1 MKISLK
7 ENHLSKTFV
16 MMCLINFIQISF
28 IAFLI
33 YFSSIHLLKHYQA
46 GTFLSQINVI
56 PMAYYKIPGI
66 ALLSFALLLW
76 TMRYQSLCKDSLF
89 KFNLFL
95 VLEIGLCLMIMYVLS
110 FSSNAVLLLVIANI
124 LANTRNRQ
132 LQGTML
138 IMMIVLYLATTQ
150 DVVMNFIQVTNFQHY
165 LNIYN
170 KEIHVFFASCNSI
183 LSTLSMISFMI
194 FIALIIQK
202 QINESQKITKLNQE
216 LQELNLQLEEMA
228 DMREKMGETR
238 ERNRLAR
245 EIHDTLGHTLT
256 GLSVGLE
263 ACNALIEVDKEKT
276 KQQLVL
282 LSSLARDGLKDVRH
296 SVNKLRPDA
305 LQNRPL
311 KEALLD
317 MVEDFSKATG
327 VQVNFFCH
335 LTSLDFQKDEE
346 DTIYR
351 IIQEGMTNAL
361 RHGYAKHI
369 FISFAKDE
377 HQLVIIIED
386 DGIGCLSIQEGFGLH
401 HMRERVNLLKGKMRC
416 YSNQGFQLIVE
427 LPIRKEQNNG

>member
-76 TMRYQSLCKDSLF
+76 TMRYQTLCKDSLF
-89 KFNLFL
+89 KFNLLL
-95 VLEIGLCLMIMYVLS
+95 VLEIGLCLMIMHVLS

-150 DVVMNFIQVTNFQHY
+150 DVVMNFIQLTNFQHY

-170 KEIHVFFASCNSI
+170 KEIHVFFASFNSI
-183 LSTLSMISFMI
+183 LSTLSLISFMV

-202 QINESQKITKLNQE
+202 QINESQKITKL
-216 LQELNLQLEEMA
+216 
-228 DMREKMGETR
+228 K
-238 ERNRLAR
+238 
-245 EIHDTLGHTLT
+245 
-256 GLSVGLE
+256 
-263 ACNALIEVDKEKT
+263 
-276 KQQLVL
+276 
-282 LSSLARDGLKDVRH
+282 
-296 SVNKLRPDA
+296 
-305 LQNRPL
+305 
-311 KEALLD
+311 
-317 MVEDFSKATG
+317 
-327 VQVNFFCH
+327 
-335 LTSLDFQKDEE
+335 
-346 DTIYR
+346 
-351 IIQEGMTNAL
+351 
-361 RHGYAKHI
+361 
-369 FISFAKDE
+369 
-377 HQLVIIIED
+377 
-386 DGIGCLSIQEGFGLH
+386 
-401 HMRERVNLLKGKMRC
+401 
-416 YSNQGFQLIVE
+416 
-427 LPIRKEQNNG
+427 